1 VTVRLDRKARI
12 AVFAALLLMAG
23 GPLMAIRN
31 CVSIVQNGDRPVIAG
46 HAVNDGLLRLKN
58 GATVFLQDRAL
69 SRQFTA
75 WLQLDSNAK
84 SALEI
89 ADSNFARDSAEP
101 TSAGRARIA
110 QVAQVLNADPQLRA
124 QITLANGAV
133 DSVESERLDQSR
145 AARVYEELLAQD
157 VPASKVAAVT
167 QSASAVSVDPVGIES
182 GQRSH
187 LVVVLSR

>member
-1 VTVRLDRKARI
+1 
-12 AVFAALLLMAG
+12 
-23 GPLMAIRN
+23 
-31 CVSIVQNGDRPVIAG
+31 VQNGDRPVIAG

-110 QVAQVLNADPQLRA
+110 QVAQVLNADPKLRA
-124 QITLANGAV
+124 QITLANGAA
-133 DSVESERLDQSR
+133 DTK
-145 AARVYEELLAQD
+145 AARE
-157 VPASKVAAVT
+157 
-167 QSASAVSVDPVGIES
+167 SASARAALPPGGDEPAEIRE
-182 GQRSH
+182 
-187 LVVVLSR
+187 